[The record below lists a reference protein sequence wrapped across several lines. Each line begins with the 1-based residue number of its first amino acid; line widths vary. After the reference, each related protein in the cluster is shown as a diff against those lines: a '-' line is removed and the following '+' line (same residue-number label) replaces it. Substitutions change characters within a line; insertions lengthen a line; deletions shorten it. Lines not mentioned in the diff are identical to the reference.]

1 MKKIIKFF
9 CLLIIILSFT
19 FLNMINIKAASA
31 TISVS
36 SSTSRV
42 VIGNT
47 FNVTIKIS
55 SSSSLGAWEWTI
67 DYDKKKLQLI
77 SGEANVADVFE
88 KENTKSKSYTYKFKA
103 IGTGSSKISVKSYG
117 ALDTSEN
124 SLSLSISSKTIS
136 VITQAELEATY
147 SKNNNLKSLSI
158 DGLKLEPSFSKNT
171 TDYKVEANAN
181 TEEIKINA
189 SLDDSKSSLT
199 GTGTHKVSE
208 GDNKFKIVVTAE
220 NGSTKTYTI
229 TISVKDP
236 NPINIKINDEE
247 LTVVK
252 RESSLEAP
260 EEFEKTTIEINEQK
274 VPGFYNE
281 TNDITLV
288 GLKDANGE
296 IGLYIY
302 NKDSNN
308 YSKYTEVSMND
319 IKLLPL
325 EIEDSFSANT
335 NLIDNNKNDYFKTKI
350 NINSDADEVFYGIVT
365 QVRNEAITTSNVVTY
380 EVIIEID
387 NKDLKLKPGMTANV
401 EIITAEKLGVY
412 LVPNKALR
420 FYIEDEYGLTKRYK
434 DKGLWVLQDGVPM
447 RISINVG
454 VSDDDRTEVSSDMLN
469 ENLNV
474 ILAKKEQLVANK
486 GNTRMR
492 IR

>member
-302 NKDSNN
+302 NKNSNN

-350 NINSDADEVFYGIVT
+350 NINSVEFDA
-365 QVRNEAITTSNVVTY
+365 
-380 EVIIEID
+380 
-387 NKDLKLKPGMTANV
+387 LKLNQDSDFF
-401 EIITAEKLGVY
+401 IIHARNLLTGNDNYYTYDRLTNTVIRYTDEQLLLAQNKISKYKKLILVLGVETIIIIFV
-412 LVPNKALR
+412 LICMLIKQVSNNKKRKQL
-420 FYIEDEYGLTKRYK
+420 YEELEKQKEEENDEKNKKTKRK
-434 DKGLWVLQDGVPM
+434 NKEKKMVDND
-447 RISINVG
+447 
-454 VSDDDRTEVSSDMLN
+454 E
-469 ENLNV
+469 
-474 ILAKKEQLVANK
+474 KKENE
-486 GNTRMR
+486 
-492 IR
+492 